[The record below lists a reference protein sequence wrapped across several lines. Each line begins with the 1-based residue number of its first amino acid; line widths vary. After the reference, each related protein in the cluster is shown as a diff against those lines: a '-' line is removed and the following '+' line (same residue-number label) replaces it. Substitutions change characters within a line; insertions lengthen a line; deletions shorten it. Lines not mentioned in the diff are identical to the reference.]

1 MDNAT
6 IVSLIGSLGFPIV
19 AAVGLFWNQV
29 TNMKEFR
36 EAMNKNTAAL
46 QELIVLIKASNDR
59 SNLRIIEPKKEN
71 D

>member
-46 QELIVLIKASNDR
+46 QELILLIKTSKE
-59 SNLRIIEPKKEN
+59 SNLRVIEPREKE
-71 D
+71 

>member
-46 QELIVLIKASNDR
+46 QELILLIKTSKEN
-59 SNLRIIEPKKEN
+59 NLRVIEPREKE
-71 D
+71 

>member
-46 QELIVLIKASNDR
+46 QELILLIKTSNER
-59 SNLRIIEPKKEN
+59 NNLRVIEPKEKE
-71 D
+71 